1 MIENKNTL
9 TEEKN
14 TIDEFISILYA
25 VEKGIKESMGLKIG
39 Q

>member
-25 VEKGIKESMGLKIG
+25 VEEGI
-39 Q
+39 